1 MAEEQ
6 VVDFEAL
13 FNQGQSVPDEEGS
26 ESNDMTIED
35 FTSIFDSNQAEP
47 DEKPP
52 LTISDYYERPS
63 FLNRIGVTGV
73 DTEHPIYK
81 ALMTDP
87 SFANLDPSEK
97 RDKFIQAVDDSNEKI
112 YQQTGTAV
120 EGDGKQAV
128 IEGLGGEAMRT
139 QVSKDAE
146 GNKQTF
152 IVPNPNAPNSKI
164 INTIAGGGAQA
175 IKGIAR
181 VGEGVTDKIGE
192 ITGGLI
198 GTDPETDYVKEN
210 FPTVPPT
217 NEYDA
222 IGQEVISMLIG
233 SVGGVGLASKLE
245 KAYNLSPK
253 MARYVAQNWSKVRNH
268 LAPNVAKKPEEII
281 DAARIFSKTF
291 ILGTGANIGTTA
303 TTPQEAKPLFG
314 DNIAEALGFDAEE
327 NRNIANFA
335 DNVAF
340 SGGLMTL
347 GKIAGITGKGV
358 KALFKGTS
366 GLTQAGIER
375 DVGALVLSELD
386 KNIIGAPAEIFA
398 ERASIL
404 GEVIRENSESF
415 FPLLGNTTI
424 PRTSVDAVRQGA
436 RDYVDRAYVWQ
447 KSLMGEEAYE
457 KFADDLANT
466 MSSKMI
472 DLHRSRMT
480 SQTVRDADAAVV
492 EGFGNAMTN
501 TAEGLG
507 GADAVDAAASG
518 LAGDIVMEATDKSF
532 KAANAG
538 NTVEAISSEL
548 DQFQNNNDVLGFFMD
563 AARNNQLG
571 SNAAERRA
579 LNSMSGPQLYE
590 AWKKSFSTYKS
601 AWDNLPTDVELPV
614 EEFHKLTTSFVPPEE
629 WPNFLKSITQTGTLS
644 DPINKLIEKMTPRV
658 AEAPNGDLVYE
669 SVEEML
675 ARLDMQGVTMAEVF
689 TDLRGQLA
697 LRADAL
703 YNNPLTSQQGE
714 QLRNFVRGIDQIA
727 DNVGD
732 PAFTEALD
740 LYRKHDTTFRTTEP
754 LRAFEDKAKIA
765 LRKEG
770 QVATVTGLTPGMG
783 DAYAAGKVALSS
795 SMEGVD
801 DYQKAFIAALQSGTD
816 ENVTAEMAKAYLG
829 MSMNFMARNLEAGQ
843 APRAVD
849 MINALEPQLAVLE
862 NVAPDVVERFRV
874 VVGDLKNLEAGLTDA
889 ETVAAKLTKEHSDF
903 IASARTDAAAKFIDD
918 LIPGKTP
925 KITQEPQAAF
935 NEIFGKVAGQGN
947 TIDELMKRAA
957 QSPDGDLIIS
967 GIQVGY
973 LEFLRKKVF
982 LSRKI
987 ALTEG
992 NTTGAV
998 NDVSSRQIQDLLNN
1012 PANPFRNSLDIIFKN
1027 NPERKTQFLHM
1038 LELQDISTGSRSIRG
1053 ETFGSTTTYDK
1064 DLTKS
1069 IDRLI
1074 TLRYGVLNTKA
1085 TVTRNIVKTILKPTI
1100 DDIEDIAQE
1109 TMDILVAR
1117 PDQFDRMLKLVA
1129 DGKDKK
1135 AMNLFGKMASF
1146 VSDQTPLALR
1156 GAYLG
1161 AESVD
1166 EQTEKAIPQ

>member
-1 MAEEQ
+1 MAEEK

-13 FNQGQSVPDEEGS
+13 FNQGQSAPDEEGS
-26 ESNDMTIED
+26 ESSGMTIED
-35 FTSIFDSNQAEP
+35 FNSIFDSSQAEP
-47 DEKPP
+47 DERPP
-52 LTISDYYERPS
+52 LNISDYYERPS
-63 FLNRIGVTGV
+63 FLNRMGVTGV

-120 EGDGKQAV
+120 DGDGKQAV

-164 INTIAGGGAQA
+164 LNTIAGGGAQA

-192 ITGGLI
+192 LTGGLI

-233 SVGGVGLASKLE
+233 SVGGVGLANKLE
-245 KAYNLSPK
+245 TAYNLSPK

-268 LAPNVAKKPEEII
+268 LAPNVAKKPEEMI

-347 GKIAGITGKGV
+347 GKIAGFGGRGL

-366 GLTQAGIER
+366 GLTKAGIER
-375 DVGALVLSELD
+375 DVGALVLNELD
-386 KNIIGAPAEIFA
+386 PNLANAPAEIFA

-404 GEVIRENSESF
+404 GEVVRENSKSF

-424 PRTSVDAVRQGA
+424 PRTSVDAVRQGV

-466 MSSKMI
+466 MSLKMI
-472 DLHRSRMT
+472 DLHRSRLQ
-480 SQTVRDADAAVV
+480 SQAVRTADAAVV

-507 GADAVDAAASG
+507 GTDAVDAAASG

-532 KAANAG
+532 KAANAA

-579 LNSMSGPQLYE
+579 LNSMSGPRLYE

-629 WPNFLKSITQTGTLS
+629 WPNFLKTITQTGTVA
-644 DPINKLIEKMTPRV
+644 DPINRLIEKMTPRV

-783 DAYAAGKVALSS
+783 DAYAAGKIALSS

-801 DYQKAFIAALQSGTD
+801 DYQKAFIKALQSGTD
-816 ENVTAEMAKAYLG
+816 ENVTAEMAQAYLG

-862 NVAPDVVERFRV
+862 NVSPGVVERFRV
-874 VVGDLKNLEAGLTDA
+874 VVGDLRNLEAGLTDA

-935 NEIFGKVAGQGN
+935 NDIFGKVAGQGN

-1038 LELQDISTGSRSIRG
+1038 LELQDISTGSRSIKG
-1053 ETFGSTTTYDK
+1053 EAFGSNTAYDTE
-1064 DLTKS
+1064 LTKLT
-1069 IDRLI
+1069 DRLI

-1085 TVTRNIVKTILKPTI
+1085 TIARNITKAVLKPLV
-1100 DDIEDIAQE
+1100 DDIQKVAQE

-1117 PDQFDRMLKLVA
+1117 PDEFDRMLQLVA
-1129 DGKDKK
+1129 DGKDKQ
-1135 AMNLFGKMASF
+1135 AMNLFGRMASF

>member
-13 FNQGQSVPDEEGS
+13 FNEGQSVPDEEGS
-26 ESNDMTIED
+26 ESTDLTIDD
-35 FTSIFDSNQAEP
+35 FNSIFDSSQAEP
-47 DEKPP
+47 DERPP

-192 ITGGLI
+192 LTGGLI

-233 SVGGVGLASKLE
+233 SVGGVGLANKLE
-245 KAYNLSPK
+245 EAYKLSPK
-253 MARYVAQNWSKVRNH
+253 MARYVAQAWSKVGK
-268 LAPNVAKKPEEII
+268 KKPEEMI

-579 LNSMSGPQLYE
+579 LNSMSGPRLYE

-816 ENVTAEMAKAYLG
+816 QNVTAEMAQAYLG

-843 APRAVD
+843 APRAMD
-849 MINALEPQLAVLE
+849 MINALEPQLDILS
-862 NVAPDVVERFRV
+862 NVSPGVVERFRV

-1161 AESVD
+1161 SESVD